1 MLTSRVH
8 PGESMASYVIEYV
21 IDFLLG
27 NSPIARVL
35 RENFIFKI
43 IPMLNVDGVLNGNYR
58 CGLAGVDLNR
68 QYLDPSKKLNPT
80 ILATK

>member
-8 PGESMASYVIEYV
+8 PGETMASYAIEYV

-35 RENFIFKI
+35 RENFVFKI

-58 CGLAGVDLNR
+58 CGLGGVDLNR
-68 QYLDPSKKLNPT
+68 
-80 ILATK
+80 